1 MMQNPPSATRPSPRQ
16 LARPPK
22 KRKRRMPHDLRIF
35 LLALCA
41 GLPAMSIALSLLWL
55 SDYSPKVQWTLTLV
69 AVGSWLGFAAALRER
84 VVRPLQTVSNLLA
97 ALHEEDFSVRAR
109 GAGLDDALGELFI
122 EVNSLSE
129 TLREQK
135 LGALEATALLRAVMS
150 EIEVAVF
157 TFDGE
162 RKLRLVNR
170 AGEKLLA
177 RPAERLIGHSAE
189 QLGLSGSLEVT
200 GFQTRQLSFPGGSG
214 KFGVRHGSFR
224 QGGVAHDLLVI
235 SDLSQALREEERQ
248 AWQRIVRVLGHELNN
263 SLTPIKSIAGSLA
276 LLFSRTPRPD
286 DWEVDVQRGLDVIA
300 SRAESLN
307 RFMNAYAKLAKLPQP
322 TMRTLEVGALLR
334 RVVELETRLPVTL
347 VPGPE
352 LTMRADGD
360 QLEQLLINVIRNAVD
375 AVLEHGGGEVKV
387 SWTRRAQLE
396 ITIEDDGPGLSGTKN
411 LFVPFFTTKPTG
423 SGIGLVLSRNIAEAH
438 GGSLTLENKPAG
450 NGCVARLR
458 LPL

>member
-1 MMQNPPSATRPSPRQ
+1 
-16 LARPPK
+16 LY
-22 KRKRRMPHDLRIF
+22 HDQRIL
-35 LLALCA
+35 LLALLA
-41 GLPAMSIALSLLWL
+41 GLPAVAVALFLLWF
-55 SDYSPKVQWTLTLV
+55 SDYSPKVQWTLTLLM
-69 AVGSWLGFAAALRER
+69 VGSWLGFAAAVRER

-150 EIEVAVF
+150 EIDVAVF

-162 RKLRLVNR
+162 RKLRLINR

-177 RPAERLIGHSAE
+177 RPAEQLIGKRAD
-189 QLGLSGSLEVT
+189 QLGLDDSLEMP
-200 GFQTRQLSFPGGSG
+200 GFRTQQLSFPGGAG
-214 KFGVRHGSFR
+214 KFGVRHSSLR
-224 QGGVAHDLLVI
+224 QGGNVHDLLVI
-235 SDLSQALREEERQ
+235 TDLSQALREEERQ

-276 LLFSRTPRPD
+276 MIFSRTPRPD
-286 DWEVDVQRGLDVIA
+286 DWEADVQRGLDVIA

-307 RFMNAYAKLAKLPQP
+307 RFMSAYAKLAKLPQP
-322 TMRTLEVGALLR
+322 TIRPVEVSALMR
-334 RVVELETRLPVTL
+334 RVVDLERRLSVTL
-347 VPGPE
+347 TTGPE
-352 LTMRADGD
+352 LTIRADGD

-375 AVLEHGGGEVKV
+375 AVQEHGGGEVKV
-387 SWTRRAQLE
+387 GWTRRAQLE

-438 GGSLTLENKPAG
+438 GGTLTLENKSSG
-450 NGCVARLR
+450 HGCIARLR
-458 LPL
+458 LPI

>member
-1 MMQNPPSATRPSPRQ
+1 
-16 LARPPK
+16 
-22 KRKRRMPHDLRIF
+22 
-35 LLALCA
+35 
-41 GLPAMSIALSLLWL
+41 
-55 SDYSPKVQWTLTLV
+55 
-69 AVGSWLGFAAALRER
+69 
-84 VVRPLQTVSNLLA
+84 
-97 ALHEEDFSVRAR
+97 
-109 GAGLDDALGELFI
+109 
-122 EVNSLSE
+122 
-129 TLREQK
+129 
-135 LGALEATALLRAVMS
+135 
-150 EIEVAVF
+150 
-157 TFDGE
+157 
-162 RKLRLVNR
+162 
-170 AGEKLLA
+170 
-177 RPAERLIGHSAE
+177 
-189 QLGLSGSLEVT
+189 
-200 GFQTRQLSFPGGSG
+200 
-214 KFGVRHGSFR
+214 
-224 QGGVAHDLLVI
+224 
-235 SDLSQALREEERQ
+235 
-248 AWQRIVRVLGHELNN
+248 
-263 SLTPIKSIAGSLA
+263 
-276 LLFSRTPRPD
+276 
-286 DWEVDVQRGLDVIA
+286 VDVQRGLDVIA

-322 TMRTLEVGALLR
+322 TMRALEVGALLR